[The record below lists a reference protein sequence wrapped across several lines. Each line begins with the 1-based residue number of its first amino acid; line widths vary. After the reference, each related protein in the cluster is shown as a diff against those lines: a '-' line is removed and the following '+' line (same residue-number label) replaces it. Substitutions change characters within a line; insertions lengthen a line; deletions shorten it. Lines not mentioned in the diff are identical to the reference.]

1 MLKRRFDKMLSE
13 GLGSQLIWLLVVV
26 LVSLL
31 FFWGL
36 ASILFRGWDFSWQD
50 IVALYLD
57 GGNFA
62 GKGEHDWFRLI
73 VTLFGLLLF
82 STLLISVFNNLFD
95 NIVDAVRTGRRRYSL
110 KDHVLILGAGKELLP
125 ILENLRLKLPKQTD
139 IAIMTSTDASR
150 LKERLSLETGDSDFV
165 SRIYFYQGERN
176 VYQDL
181 KSACAHR
188 SSAIF
193 IIGEDGEE
201 NHDSCN
207 MESQKVIS
215 RLCEQEALKGDKK
228 MPESIRCYVCLDS
241 DTAIDVVQYD
251 KAPVSTP
258 RLLTDYIGSSDT
270 AVEQLLVHSD
280 FLPVLKEESS
290 RYSHLVIIGCGE
302 IADRVGI
309 VAAHLSHYPRYKDGS
324 LRKTLITFI
333 GEGMWPWMNHL
344 VSQKSNLF
352 ELCHYSYI
360 SAEGEMEHMEPD
372 ERYGDFMDLEWE
384 FIDSDENSPM
394 VRSYLSDCASSEEQA
409 LSIVVCYDSQ
419 SRNEDV
425 LVHLPLALK
434 DCKKG
439 VFVQRRSEILLK
451 AAACGMFGDVKLFGP
466 GSDDYQNNFFPLR
479 CRDGMKVNDVYE
491 KAYGSGRDS
500 RTAWYSICEAH
511 KLSSIYCYEAIGLKQ
526 KCFDKDCDEVK
537 LYECEHRRWMASVL
551 LLGYRAMTPEE
562 IAKTRAEGR
571 VKEMKAQF
579 KHVDI
584 VPFEDLPKEEQDKDK
599 VLLDALM

>member
-1 MLKRRFDKMLSE
+1 MLSE
-13 GLGSQLIWLLVVV
+13 GLGSQLIWLLMLV

-31 FFWGL
+31 FFWAL
-36 ASILFRGWDFSWQD
+36 ASLLFKGWDFSWQD

-62 GKGEHDWFRLI
+62 GKGEHDLFRLI

-95 NIVDAVRTGRRRYSL
+95 NIVDAVRNGRRRYNL
-110 KDHVLILGAGKELLP
+110 RDHVLILGAGKELLP
-125 ILENLRLKLPKQTD
+125 ILENLRLNYPAKTD
-139 IAIMTSTDASR
+139 IVIMTSSDAAC
-150 LKERLSLETGDSDFV
+150 LKERLSLEIGDSAFV
-165 SRIYFYQGERN
+165 SRLYFYQGERN

-181 KSACAHR
+181 KSACAHK
-188 SSAIF
+188 SSVIF

-215 RLCEQEALKGDKK
+215 ALCEEQALKGREKT
-228 MPESIRCYVCLDS
+228 PASIKCYVCLDS

-251 KAPVSTP
+251 KSPVSTP

-290 RYSHLVIIGCGE
+290 RYSHIVIIGCGE

-309 VAAHLSHYPRYKDGS
+309 VAAHLSHYPRYSDGTM
-324 LRKTLITFI
+324 RKTLISFI
-333 GEGMWPWMNHL
+333 GEGMRPWMNHL

-360 SAEGEMEHMEPD
+360 SPEGEIESIEPD
-372 ERYGDFMDLEWE
+372 ERYGDFLDLEWE
-384 FIDSDENSPM
+384 FIDADETSPM
-394 VRSYLSDCASSEEQA
+394 VRSYLSDCASSEQQA
-409 LSIVVCYDSQ
+409 VSIVVCYDSQ
-419 SRNEDV
+419 SRNEDA
-425 LVHLPLALK
+425 LVHLPFELK

-451 AAACGMFGDVKLFGP
+451 AASCSMFGEVMLFGP
-466 GSDDYQNNFFPLR
+466 GSDGYKNNFFPLR
-479 CRDGMKVNDVYE
+479 CQDGMKVNDIYE

-500 RTAWYSICEAH
+500 QTAWYSICEAH
-511 KLSSIYCYEAIGLKQ
+511 KLSSIYCYEAIGLKK
-526 KCFDKDCDEVK
+526 KCFEADTDAMK
-537 LYECEHRRWMASVL
+537 LYECEHRRWMAGVL

-562 IAKTRAEGR
+562 IERTRAEGK

-579 KHVDI
+579 RHVDI

-599 VLLDALM
+599 VLLDELL